1 MGGEET
7 GSGALDLVVA
17 LCRALE
23 DEGIRYCHWKSNE
36 AIERSAS
43 GENDLD
49 LLIDRSDTDR
59 FGAVLHELGFKQA
72 RPAPSREV
80 PGLIDHYGLDAGSG
94 RLVHLQAHYQLVLGD
109 DMTKN
114 FHLPVE
120 RAYLDSKGASELI
133 RVPAPEF
140 ELAVFVVRMILK
152 HSTWDAQLCLMG
164 GLSASEQRELTHL
177 LAQVPEPG
185 RATALAERL
194 PFLSPQLVDRC
205 LRSLESPPSRW
216 QRASIARSLER
227 DLAAYARQARSVDIA
242 QRTVRRGLRGRATS
256 PDPQP
261 GSVSS
266 TAARSS
272 RSSALKQPWRPSSPG
287 WWAGWRRPW
296 RSSNSASGGRRRGSR
311 QRERTVE
318 PFDSPPTGGSRSAIS
333 SRRTA
338 PLLTSSSSSN
348 RMRTAGRSTTGC
360 ATPVSTSGRGCSSRR
375 GGTTEPTISV
385 ARASRE
391 VVDAGLHHE
400 ATGR

>member
-7 GSGALDLVVA
+7 GSGPLDLVVA

-49 LLIDRSDTDR
+49 LLIDRSDADQ
-59 FGAVLHELGFKQA
+59 FGAVLHGLGFKQA

-114 FHLPVE
+114 FILPVE
-120 RAYLDSKGASELI
+120 RAYLDSEGASGLI

-152 HSTWDAQLCLMG
+152 HSTWDAQLCLLG
-164 GLSASEQRELTHL
+164 GLSASERRELTHL
-177 LAQVPEPG
+177 LALVPEPG
-185 RATALAERL
+185 RAAALAERL

-216 QRASIARSLER
+216 VRASIARALER
-227 DLAAYARQARSVDIA
+227 ELAAYARQPRSVDIA
-242 QRTVRRGLRGRATS
+242 QRTVRRGLRGARHVAGPPS
-256 PDPQP
+256 RKRFVDGGSLIAVVDPDPALAA
-261 GSVSS
+261 SVVDGIVGWLE
-266 TAARSS
+266 AALAVKQFSFNAAEGGQ
-272 RSSALKQPWRPSSPG
+272 SSARTYGRAIRFAANGGISICDQFPPDRPPPDILVEFET
-287 WWAGWRRPW
+287 AD
-296 RSSNSASGGRRRGSR
+296 GGRPIDEVLHDA
-311 QRERTVE
+311 REQ
-318 PFDSPPTGGSRSAIS
+318 IW
-333 SRRTA
+333 
-338 PLLTSSSSSN
+338 
-348 RMRTAGRSTTGC
+348 
-360 ATPVSTSGRGCSSRR
+360 
-375 GGTTEPTISV
+375 
-385 ARASRE
+385 AS
-391 VVDAGLHHE
+391 L
-400 ATGR
+400 